1 MVGDTLRPNLAVTC
15 QYGFLRVAADTPL
28 NSVWLPGDAA
38 SCLVDDPVP
47 PTRQPRDEPDPFAAS
62 CGPQGHH
69 DRHTGAP
76 PSSSTG
82 SLPTPTTNRLP
93 LTVWLL
99 GAVAFIMGTPEM
111 VVAGLLP
118 EVATSLDVSLGQAGL
133 IIAVLALVA
142 VILLAATSRRT
153 HATAS
158 AVESA
163 ERN

>member
-1 MVGDTLRPNLAVTC
+1 MTAT
-15 QYGFLRVAADTPL
+15 Q
-28 NSVWLPGDAA
+28 
-38 SCLVDDPVP
+38 
-47 PTRQPRDEPDPFAAS
+47 
-62 CGPQGHH
+62 
-69 DRHTGAP
+69 AP

-82 SLPTPTTNRLP
+82 TLPTPATNRLP

-99 GAVAFIMGTPEM
+99 GAVAFIMGTTEM

-142 VILLAATSRRT
+142 VILLAATNRRT